1 MVGVEETTVG
11 AGQLMRAA
19 PYILGAAACYTAAMV
34 LMKMWGAWS
43 WPLMAAALIAVSV
56 GAVWFDIL
64 ALREE
69 RLGMIYVSVLAVES
83 LLIAAVAVGLFGE
96 SFSTR
101 EAAGMAL
108 IVAGTAVAWS

>member
-1 MVGVEETTVG
+1 MVGVEVTTMG
-11 AGQLMRAA
+11 AGGLVRAT
-19 PYILGAAACYTAAMV
+19 PYILGAAACYTVAMV
-34 LMKMWGAWS
+34 LMKLWGSAA

-64 ALREE
+64 ALRQE
-69 RLGMIYVSVLAVES
+69 RLGMIYVSVLAVEA
-83 LLIAAVAVGLFGE
+83 LMIAAVAVGVFGE

-108 IVAGTAVAWS
+108 IVAGAAVAWS

>member
-1 MVGVEETTVG
+1 MIGAEETTMG
-11 AGQLMRAA
+11 AGPLLRAA
-19 PYILGAAACYTAAMV
+19 PYILGAAACYTATMV

-43 WPLMAAALIAVSV
+43 WPLMAAALIAASV

-69 RLGMIYVSVLAVES
+69 RLGFIYVSVLAVES
-83 LLIAAVAVGLFGE
+83 LMIAAVSVGLFGE
-96 SFSTR
+96 SFSNR

>member
-1 MVGVEETTVG
+1 MVGGEETAMG
-11 AGQLMRAA
+11 AGPLMRAA
-19 PYILGAAACYTAAMV
+19 PCILGAAACYTATMV
-34 LMKMWGAWS
+34 LMKLWGAWS
-43 WPLMAAALIAVSV
+43 LPLMAGALIAASV

-83 LLIAAVAVGLFGE
+83 LMIVAVSVGLFGE
-96 SFSTR
+96 SFSSR